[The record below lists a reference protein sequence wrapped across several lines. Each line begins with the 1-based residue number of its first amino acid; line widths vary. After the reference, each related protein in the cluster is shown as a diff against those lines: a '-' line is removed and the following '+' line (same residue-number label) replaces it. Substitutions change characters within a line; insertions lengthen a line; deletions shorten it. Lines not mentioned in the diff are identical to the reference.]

1 MRVITSPDNYTLN
14 PDEISLFLA
23 GGITNCP
30 NWQKEIIDLLK
41 QDDTLDKLVVFN
53 PRRENFP
60 IHNPNAAYEQ
70 IEWEF
75 TCLEQADI
83 FSMYFCGGVSD
94 QPICMYELGR
104 YISRMQSKYPRTWFF
119 RLVVTVESDYNRKLD
134 VLAQM
139 DLACHGLFVNVGL
152 SASDAQEYH
161 THKIKK
167 AYKYLINLPVSLRK
181 V

>member
-1 MRVITSPDNYTLN
+1 MRVITAPDNYEIK

-41 QDDTLDKLVVFN
+41 QDDTFLDQLVVFN

-60 IHNPNAAYEQ
+60 IHDPNAAYEQ

-75 TCLEQADI
+75 TYLEQADI

-104 YISRMQSKYPRTWFF
+104 YTSRMQSKYPSTWMS
-119 RLVVTVESDYNRKLD
+119 RLIISAESGYNRKLD
-134 VLAQM
+134 VLVQM
-139 DLACHGLFVNVGL
+139 NLACHGLFVRS
-152 SASDAQEYH
+152 SAPDAREYH
-161 THKIKK
+161 TYRIKK
-167 AYKYLINLPVSLRK
+167 AYKHLINLPVSLRK